1 MTPDKK
7 LPRIKGKQLIRLAV
21 KDGWIVKRRAR
32 HGIALSKKFPDRA
45 RVTVIPDTR
54 AELDE
59 GTLSAIIGP
68 KQMGIGKE
76 GLFKLIDR
84 YGV

>member
-1 MTPDKK
+1 MIPDRK
-7 LPRIKGKQLIRLAV
+7 LPRISGKRLIRLAV
-21 KDGWIVKRRAR
+21 KDGWIIKRHAR
-32 HGIALSKKFPDRA
+32 HGVALSKKYTGKT

-59 GTLSAIIGP
+59 GTLSAIIGR

-84 YGV
+84 YGL

>member
-1 MTPDKK
+1 MTPERK
-7 LPRIKGKQLIRLAV
+7 LPRMRGRQLIKLAV
-21 KDGWIVKRRAR
+21 KGGWVIKHRAT
-32 HGIALSKKFPDRA
+32 HGAALVKKFSDRT
-45 RVTVIPDTR
+45 RVTIIPDSR

-76 GLFKLIDR
+76 GLFKLIDK
-84 YGV
+84 YGL

>member
-1 MTPDKK
+1 MTPDRK
-7 LPRIKGKQLIRLAV
+7 LPRIKGKQLIKLV
-21 KDGWIVKRRAR
+21 IKDGWVVKRRAK
-32 HGIALSKKFPDRA
+32 HGIALAKKFVDRT

-68 KQMGIGKE
+68 KQMGIGKQ
-76 GLFKLIDR
+76 GLWELIDK
-84 YGV
+84 YGL

>member
-1 MTPDKK
+1 VTPDRK
-7 LPRIKGKQLIRLAV
+7 LPRISGKQLIKLTA
-21 KDGWIVKRRAR
+21 KDGWITGRRTR
-32 HGIALSKKFPDRA
+32 HGIALYKKFGDRT
-45 RVTVIPDTR
+45 RVTVIPDSR

-76 GLFKLIDR
+76 GLRKLIDK

>member
-1 MTPDKK
+1 MTPERK
-7 LPRIKGKQLIRLAV
+7 LPRIKGKQLIKLVV
-21 KDGWIVKRRAR
+21 KGGWVIKHRATHGVALVKKYRD
-32 HGIALSKKFPDRA
+32 SN
-45 RVTVIPDTR
+45 RVTVIPDSR

>member
-1 MTPDKK
+1 MQSDKK
-7 LPRIKGKQLIRLAV
+7 LPRISGKQLIKLVV
-21 KDGWIVKRRAR
+21 KDSWIIRRRAR
-32 HGIALSKKFPDRA
+32 HGVALSKKIGDRA

-68 KQMGIGKE
+68 KQMSIGKKRLLE
-76 GLFKLIDR
+76 LIDR
-84 YGV
+84 YGL